1 MNNVSILF
9 TENDKFYTIHE
20 ISALTGLHIR
30 QIQNVVKSGKIRDIA
45 HRMRNDAREIIVP
58 LKAMEELLA
67 SNQDINLL

>member
-9 TENDKFYTIHE
+9 IENDKFYTIHE

-30 QIQNVVKSGKIRDIA
+30 QIQNAVKSGKIRDIV
-45 HRMRNDAREIIVP
+45 HRTRNDAREIIVP

-67 SNQDINLL
+67 STQDINLL